1 MKLSSL
7 AAEDRA
13 RLADRIR
20 SSRRAAKLTQ
30 TALAERV
37 GVTPSAAA
45 QWEHPDG
52 TSPGLQRLQAIAS
65 ATGVVFEWLATGRGE
80 RRRRRS
86 PFGDPTP
93 ALKLDVFAQ
102 DSAEEILLD
111 RFRALSPRAR
121 QMLSNFLEELKPGRR
136 Y

>member
-7 AAEDRA
+7 TTNDRL

-20 SSRRAAKLTQ
+20 SARRAAKLTQ

-65 ATGVVFEWLATGRGE
+65 ATGVMFEWLATGRGD

-86 PFGDPTP
+86 PFSDPTP

-121 QMLSNFLEELKPGRR
+121 QMLSSFLEELKPGRR
-136 Y
+136 H